1 MNVQYTIKEL
11 VDKFF
16 PIYFYRKHLDIATKD
31 LLGLD
36 LAPHHRLVIR
46 DWSHGKPINMM
57 FSSRG
62 MGKSVLLA
70 IYYVLMSILY
80 PKLKS
85 LVVAGQG
92 FRGSKFVM
100 MECDRIINGYLSGQ
114 EQVRYARRCL
124 IDPRKTILKDPAYWS
139 IQFTNGS
146 IIYGIPLGATTDGDT
161 IRGIRAHLLGQDEAF
176 MIPSKLYQAVLDPMM
191 NVLYDP
197 NKPAE
202 EQVVRNRSIAIST
215 CDFDFR
221 DFYRQYVYYKSVL
234 EAKDEIKT
242 QTDDDDEEDDIG
254 KVQKEDISL
263 FNFDLDDSYYRYKG
277 KRVMKWGVDYAR
289 IMKKKHLPT
298 TDLALWMAENKN
310 IPLNLQGG
318 YFPFADIEKGMNVM
332 LDRKY
337 ETYPEALDTCSAYC
351 ILGVD
356 TAVSKDNTAFVVVK
370 AGVYDHKDRDPEACM
385 SADMGNKCPFLGVG
399 KKCNMKR
406 HSAVIFAYEENKMDQ
421 QKRVELIH
429 ELMSRYNIIAIAMD
443 FRGGGGELADLLR
456 DTDYIKRKIGPEA
469 KAIYDPERTKGTTG
483 LPILKLYSTTQD
495 MNLVFNGYMKGIISN
510 QSLLF
515 PKPLRGRPE
524 NVRVLESAG
533 HIETLINQV
542 ARIKAT
548 PAGRNVKFEIESIDP
563 TTGRQTPGRKDLY
576 SALTMAVGRMREMI
590 EDRDNVEVF
599 NPDDLALPIAFNM

>member
-1 MNVQYTIKEL
+1 MDVQYTIKEL
-11 VDKFF
+11 VIKFF
-16 PIYFYRKHLDIATKD
+16 PIYFYRKHLDVAAKD
-31 LLGLD
+31 PLGLD
-36 LAPHHRLVIR
+36 LSPHHRLVIR
-46 DWSHGKPINMM
+46 DWSQGKPINMM

-80 PKLKS
+80 PNLKS
-85 LVVAGQG
+85 LAVAGQG
-92 FRGSKFVM
+92 FRGSKFVL
-100 MECDRIINGYLSGQ
+100 MECERIIKGFLSGQ
-114 EQVRYARRCL
+114 DQLGYARKCL
-124 IDPRKTILKDPAYWS
+124 IDPRKAILKDPAYWS

-202 EQVVRNRSIAIST
+202 EQAVRNRSIAIST

-234 EAKDEIKT
+234 ESPHEDPPEALE
-242 QTDDDDEEDDIG
+242 EEDERVL
-254 KVQKEDISL
+254 KADISL
-263 FNFDLDDSYYRYKG
+263 FNFDIDDSYYKYNG
-277 KRVMKWGVDYAR
+277 KRVMTWGVDYAR
-289 IMKKKHLPT
+289 IMKKKNLPT
-298 TDLALWMAENKN
+298 TDPALWLSENKN

-318 YFPFADIEKGMNVM
+318 YFPFSDIEKGMNVM
-332 LDRKY
+332 LDMKN
-337 ETYPEALDTCSAYC
+337 ETYAEALDSCSAYC

-356 TAVSKDNTAFVVVK
+356 TAVSKDNTAFVVIK
-370 AGVYDHKDRDPEACM
+370 AGSYDHKDRDSEACM
-385 SADMGNKCPFLGVG
+385 AANMGRKCQLVGVG
-399 KKCNMKR
+399 RKCNMKR

-421 QKRVELIH
+421 GKRVELIH

-456 DTDYIKRKIGPEA
+456 DEHYIKEKINENA
-469 KAIYDPERTKGTTG
+469 KPLYDPERNKAARG

-515 PKPLRGRPE
+515 PRPLRGRPE
-524 NVRVLESAG
+524 NPRLLESAG
-533 HIETLINQV
+533 HIETLVNQV

-548 PAGRNVKFEIESIDP
+548 PSGRNVKFEIESIDP
-563 TTGRQTPGRKDLY
+563 STGRQVPGRKDLY
-576 SALTMAVGRMREMI
+576 SALVMAVGRMREII
-590 EDRDNVEVF
+590 EERDSTEVF
-599 NPDDLALPIAFNM
+599 NSDDLALPVSFNM